1 MYTQRN
7 DIQVRNG
14 NDVVGG
20 LPGQNVAVVI
30 TQAKVAWIWLNKTD
44 FETSIEVLDCSATE
58 LHKPGSKLLHA
69 RLKAAVYLYIT
80 RIPVLR
86 HWWLE

>member
-14 NDVVGG
+14 NDVIGG

-30 TQAKVAWIWLNKTD
+30 TQAKVTWMRPNKTD
-44 FETSIEVLDCSATE
+44 FETSIEVLDCSAIE
-58 LHKPGSKLLHA
+58 LHKPGNKLIHA
-69 RLKAAVYLYIT
+69 RLKAAVYLHIT
-80 RIPVLR
+80 RITALR
-86 HWWLE
+86 HGWPE